1 MSNILVKIEE
11 KIKHQNRIQMQ
22 IGRIDLMI
30 SLHSHILSPEEI
42 LDLEKKKL
50 DLKSKLINEN
60 LSFEEKNKD
69 FIYNLDEIQNCK
81 PISWI
86 IEGFI
91 PSTAIGVVY
100 GDSGA
105 GKTAV
110 LTYVLPK
117 ILESQHDL
125 FVVYIDADMGIDQI
139 KANQM
144 DRLMAMYGSR
154 FIYAG
159 KGHNITEKAQ
169 KLLRDIVHELQKD
182 STKKYLII
190 EDSLTLI
197 AKRKNGFIVPD
208 KLYEYERQIRNLGG
222 SIYIIH
228 HLNKQGQIAD
238 SQQIINYADYSYFIE
253 RNDFNSTILLTPMK
267 ISRFDIQPKAFL
279 TQDKKIIKEVKYE
292 FFNISQKETQFVR
305 YILEALEDGELNQ
318 SELISH
324 LEKMRFFSEYKVGQ
338 KKAIAWLKKWA
349 ENGKWQLEQRPNAKN
364 ATFYWLQ
371 SNADKLQNLQNCQ
384 TEEK

>member
-1 MSNILVKIEE
+1 MDDILTKIEE
-11 KIKHQNRIQMQ
+11 KIKQQNNILSQ
-22 IGRIDLMI
+22 IGRIDLVI
-30 SLHSHILSPEEI
+30 SMHSHILSPEEI
-42 LDLEKKKL
+42 LDLQKKRL
-50 DLKSKLINEN
+50 ELKGILINEN
-60 LSFEEKNKD
+60 LSFQEKNKD
-69 FIYNLDEIQNCK
+69 FIYSLDEIQNCK
-81 PISWI
+81 PNSWI

-125 FVVYIDADMGIDQI
+125 FVVYIDADMG
-139 KANQM
+139 ANQINANRM
-144 DRLMAMYGSR
+144 DKLMAMYGSR

-159 KGHNITEKAQ
+159 KGDNITEKAQ
-169 KLLRDIVHELQKD
+169 KLLRDIVYELQKD
-182 STKKYLII
+182 PTKKYLVI

-197 AKRKNGFIVPD
+197 ARRKNGFIVTD

-238 SQQIINYADYSYFIE
+238 TQQIINYADYSYFIE
-253 RNDFNSTILLTPMK
+253 RNDFNSTILLTPIK
-267 ISRFDIQPKAFL
+267 VSRFDIEPKAFL
-279 TQDKKIIKEVKYE
+279 TQNKKIIREVEYE
-292 FFNISQKETQFVR
+292 HYNISQKETQFVK
-305 YILEALEDGELNQ
+305 YIAEALEDGELNQ
-318 SELISH
+318 SELMCH

-349 ENGKWQLEQRPNAKN
+349 EKGKWHFEQRPNAKN

-371 SNADKLQNLQNCQ
+371 INADNLPNMQNCQ
-384 TEEK
+384 TQE